1 MSSSAVLEER
11 NTSSGS
17 AFPNERGLQFG
28 RRTPSLKPGL
38 GGGAVAISQT
48 IWKGEMTD
56 EAEALVVVGWA
67 MASYYRFV

>member
-1 MSSSAVLEER
+1 M
-11 NTSSGS
+11 
-17 AFPNERGLQFG
+17 
-28 RRTPSLKPGL
+28 KPGL
-38 GGGAVAISQT
+38 GGGGAVAISQT